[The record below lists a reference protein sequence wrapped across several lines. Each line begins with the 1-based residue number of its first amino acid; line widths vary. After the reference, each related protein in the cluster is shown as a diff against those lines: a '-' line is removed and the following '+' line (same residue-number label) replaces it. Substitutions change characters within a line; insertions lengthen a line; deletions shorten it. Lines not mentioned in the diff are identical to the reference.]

1 MFSEAIHSLA
11 DTLNQVTIH
20 IINLPP
26 PSLCSIHHG
35 TPIKYAMNEKIVR
48 IRPFFGGFETRLK
61 FMEFGHW
68 CIFI

>member
-20 IINLPP
+20 LINLPP

-48 IRPFFGGFETRLK
+48 IRPFLGDL
-61 FMEFGHW
+61 
-68 CIFI
+68 